1 MKDILLQLNFKRFR
15 YVFDFEIIFQFNKI
29 NIGVKKA
36 YCIIKNYKANM
47 TATKREE
54 VCSHLRYIRLEL
66 REMHQM
72 LIKED
77 LLPDVNEAKEVHAQ
91 LDALLDLLSEKR
103 IRKIKSQF

>member
-1 MKDILLQLNFKRFR
+1 MS
-15 YVFDFEIIFQFNKI
+15 
-29 NIGVKKA
+29 
-36 YCIIKNYKANM
+36 
-47 TATKREE
+47 ATKREE

-77 LLPDVNEAKEVHAQ
+77 LLPDLNEAKEVLAQ

-103 IRKIKSQF
+103 VTKIKSHFWKIAFNLDILKIICSWFYFFSFIVHLF